1 MGGINRKLRDNG
13 VLVNIFEITYII
25 LALAVIKCINWSFL
39 WFFYISLTMFNYT
52 SVYMQIIYLIIY
64 LDVEMFYY
72 LGVCQ
77 YVLIYIWI

>member
-1 MGGINRKLRDNG
+1 
-13 VLVNIFEITYII
+13 
-25 LALAVIKCINWSFL
+25 
-39 WFFYISLTMFNYT
+39 MFNYT

-77 YVLIYIWI
+77 YVLIYIWIY